1 MKRKLLTILIDECAT
16 LMRDVG
22 FSEKT
27 ILSYRQIWNT
37 KLKPF
42 ISAKGIKHYDRSI
55 GEELLA
61 TLSEEELLTFS
72 RLRRCITIL
81 DSVLE
86 TGSIRR
92 YVPQKQEFDF
102 SGEIGSVF
110 LQFIE
115 HKRTVRVAEGTLY
128 IYTIVLGRLSIF
140 LRLKSVNL
148 LSDLSDKLLLEFVG
162 SNQIN
167 PGSRY
172 QVVKGLCRYLVEQG
186 LKPSYFGALVKG
198 YRFPQRE
205 KLPSVYSTE
214 EIASIGNAINRK
226 DLGGK
231 RLYAAFLL
239 AAILGIRRSDI
250 VNLKLSNIDWE
261 RNTISLVQEKT
272 KKRVELPLV
281 NEVGN
286 AIIDYL
292 KNERRNDCSCE
303 YVFLT
308 LKPPYQKIS
317 VDTLYRGF
325 QTAICAS
332 GVNVERRHHG
342 MHAMRH
348 SLATHLLKEG
358 QTLPMIADVLGHS
371 SSNSTMSYLRVELDG
386 LKKCLLPVP
395 PVPLTFYEQK
405 GGIFYE

>member
-1 MKRKLLTILIDECAT
+1 MKTKPLTILIDECET

-22 FSEKT
+22 FSEMT
-27 ILSYRQIWNT
+27 ILQYRQIWNSN
-37 KLKPF
+37 LKPF
-42 ISAKGIKHYDRSI
+42 ISAKGIKHYDHSI
-55 GEELLA
+55 GVAFLA
-61 TLSEEELLTFS
+61 TLPEEELLTFTK
-72 RLRRCITIL
+72 LRRCITIL

-86 TGSIRR
+86 TGRIRR
-92 YVPQKQEFDF
+92 YVPQKQDFEF
-102 SGEIGSVF
+102 SGEIGTVF
-110 LQFIE
+110 LQLLE
-115 HKRTVRVAEGTLY
+115 HKRTARVAKGTLY
-128 IYTIVLGRLSIF
+128 NYTRVLGRLLTF
-140 LRLKSVNL
+140 LRLKSVNQL
-148 LSDLSDKLLLEFVG
+148 TDLSDKLLLEFVD

-167 PGSRY
+167 QGNRC
-172 QVVKGLCRYLVEQG
+172 QVVRGLCRYMVEQG

-198 YRFPQRE
+198 YRFPWRE

-214 EIASIGNAINRK
+214 EIAAVGNAINRK

-239 AAILGIRRSDI
+239 AAILGLRRSDI
-250 VNLKLSNIDWE
+250 VNLKLNDIDWE

-281 NEVGN
+281 KEVGN

-292 KNERRNDCSCE
+292 KNERRNDCSSE

-308 LKPPYQKIS
+308 LRPPYQKIS
-317 VDTLYRGF
+317 VDTLHLGL
-325 QTAICAS
+325 QTAIWAS

-371 SSNSTMSYLRVELDG
+371 SSNSTKSYLRVDLDG